1 MEDDRSS
8 PSPPARTRPAAMPE
22 FNSIPAEKWDAAE
35 AEICKVLNR
44 VSPTSD
50 SEDKRNEV
58 TDYMRRLI
66 KNVAGVE
73 TVQGNLSRIRV
84 LQYGSVPLKTYLPQG
99 DIDLT
104 VVSIHDWEC
113 NLPREVYD
121 IFLAKQLLGNGEF
134 EFKEIRF
141 IDAEVVKTCCV
152 RDRLDGEGLWLWRH
166 DPDSEVEEAEWQ
178 SLWVALGSVKLVK
191 CIVNDIVIDVSF
203 NQLGGLCALCFL
215 EQVDRLIE
223 KDHLF
228 KRSIILIKS
237 WCYYESHILGAYY
250 GLISTYALET
260 LVLYIFRIYHASLT
274 SPLQVLYRFLEY
286 YSKFDW
292 AKFCISIDGPVNISS
307 LPGIVV
313 ENPINHPF
321 LSGEHLRDYIN
332 MFTVPCKE
340 FVGNM
345 PTFTPKVIN
354 IIDPLKASNNLGR
367 SVHLG
372 NFFRITFALGLAAR
386 KLGTILELSRENI
399 QEGINKFFENTLN
412 MNQSK
417 PLLEPRLTFQNLPLN
432 HVVEEHYEDDSESEN
447 PNADRDTRIHDNR
460 GLEGN
465 GLSAN
470 EEGGGN
476 MNTNGSTGD
485 GGDMNTNGS
494 TGDGGDMNTNGSP
507 GGGNMNT
514 NGSPGGLDESDNLNL
529 ADLSGDYHGNVR
541 NLLYSQ
547 CCQGFPYSSVQV
559 HDPAGHPLAAWFE
572 QNSTHVQAYPNGSV
586 MQPAPNFTVH
596 RTSSFIPH
604 TGPSTRAIGKGRV
617 TPLHNRQL
625 NRTHGGSYETG
636 SSSGNSNG
644 PDPQS
649 PQGHGQFRV
658 PSPVHTQRRLEFG
671 SFGPVSQTNS
681 EPEVTYYLLARR
693 TERVPNK
700 PLPLMDENEFPP
712 LSV

>member
-8 PSPPARTRPAAMPE
+8 PSQPARTRPASMPE
-22 FNSIPAEKWDAAE
+22 FNSIPAYKWEAAE

-58 TDYMRRLI
+58 TEFMRRLI

-73 TVQGNLSRIRV
+73 TVQDVIVTPFKFLEAKVYCLLKNLCEFDLSSVMILLV

-113 NLPREVYD
+113 NLPREVYN
-121 IFLAKQLLGNGEF
+121 IFLAEQLLGNGEF

-141 IDAEVVKTCCV
+141 IDAEVILV
-152 RDRLDGEGLWLWRH
+152 
-166 DPDSEVEEAEWQ
+166 
-178 SLWVALGSVKLVK
+178 VKLVK
-191 CIVNDIVIDVSF
+191 CIVKDIVIDVSF

-332 MFTVPCKE
+332 MFTVPCM
-340 FVGNM
+340 GNM

-386 KLGTILELSRENI
+386 KLGAILELPKANI

-417 PLLEPRLTFQNLPLN
+417 PLLEPRLTFENLPQN
-432 HVVEEHYEDDSESEN
+432 TIVEEHYEDDSESEN
-447 PNADRDTRIHDNR
+447 PNAHSDTRINDNR

-465 GLSAN
+465 GLSAPSSVPAN
-470 EEGGGN
+470 EEGGAN
-476 MNTNGSTGD
+476 MNTNGCPD
-485 GGDMNTNGS
+485 E
-494 TGDGGDMNTNGSP
+494 
-507 GGGNMNT
+507 
-514 NGSPGGLDESDNLNL
+514 LDESDNLNL
-529 ADLSGDYHGNVR
+529 ADLSGDYHGN
-541 NLLYSQ
+541 
-547 CCQGFPYSSVQV
+547 
-559 HDPAGHPLAAWFE
+559 
-572 QNSTHVQAYPNGSV
+572 
-586 MQPAPNFTVH
+586 
-596 RTSSFIPH
+596 
-604 TGPSTRAIGKGRV
+604 GPSIRAYGKGRV
-617 TPLHNRQL
+617 APLHNRHL

-658 PSPVHTQRRLEFG
+658 PTPVHTQRRLEFG
-671 SFGPVSQTNS
+671 SFGPVSPTNS
-681 EPEVTYYLLARR
+681 EPEATYYLLRR
-693 TERVPNK
+693 TERVPNQ
-700 PLPLMDENEFPP
+700 PLPLTDENEFPP